1 MTLVFFKKL
10 WAPLTASVGS
20 YFFLLLAQPPMK
32 SPECAYFFLLPAMT
46 WFSYK
51 PKLRTV
57 IIAFFTA
64 GVLYHL
70 SLVGWMRHISIGGL
84 FSTSMILSIYF
95 LPWFILARLMTPW
108 ALRGAFKSRIL
119 TIIGL
124 SSAWVSIEWLRC
136 QFTLGFPWCPL
147 SVTQWE
153 RPVLLQTAQWLGS
166 WGVSFFL
173 VLFNLCLCSYLH
185 HLLVRRKEMRRGLMG
200 NVCPDFYLAIL
211 VFIFMLSPFFLFQN
225 RGSGVV
231 KKFNVGLCQ
240 PYLREK
246 WKGGN
251 AGIHKDTLS
260 RQTSFLGL
268 MNPDFIVWPEAST
281 PYALNQ
287 DSAWVE
293 GLATQSKTPL
303 LIGAVLRDADSIYNT
318 ISEILPDTGFENN
331 WYAKR
336 ILVPF
341 GEYVPFPFKWIPG
354 LRKLVGPIG
363 SFKEGQD
370 VKTFTLKSKHASS
383 DLLKVGPLICYEDIF
398 PSLCRDIALSGVD
411 LFFVSTNDAWFGEEG
426 CAEQHA
432 AHSVMRAIETQKN
445 FLRCGNAGWSGWI
458 DHNGYQREVLRD
470 ENGSIYFEGATI
482 FNISVPSQSTKSASF
497 YTIHGD
503 WFAYICLGVTAFL
516 CVLVFKNRSKAYF

>member
-1 MTLVFFKKL
+1 MTLVFLKKV

-46 WFSYK
+46 WFSYQ

-57 IIAFFTA
+57 ITAFFTA

-70 SLVGWMRHISIGGL
+70 SLVGWMRHISLGGL
-84 FSTSMILSIYF
+84 FLTSMILSIYF

-108 ALRGAFKSRIL
+108 ALRRTFKCRIL
-119 TIIGL
+119 TILGL

-153 RPVLLQTAQWLGS
+153 RPVLLQTAQWMGS

-185 HLLVRRKEMRRGLMG
+185 HLLVRRKEMRRGLLG

-225 RGSGVV
+225 RDSGVLQ
-231 KKFNVGLCQ
+231 KFNVGLCQ

-251 AGIHKDTLS
+251 ADIHKDTLV

-293 GLATQSKTPL
+293 GLATQSRTPL
-303 LIGAVLRDADSIYNT
+303 LIGAVLKDDDSIYNT
-318 ISEILPDTGFENN
+318 ISEILPDSGFENN

-341 GEYVPFPFKWIPG
+341 GEYVPFPLKWIPG

-363 SFKEGQD
+363 SFKEGED
-370 VKTFTLKSKHASS
+370 VKTFTLKSKGASPE
-383 DLLKVGPLICYEDIF
+383 LLKVGPLICYEDIF

-458 DHNGYQREVLRD
+458 DQNGYQREVLRD
-470 ENGSIYFEGATI
+470 ENGSVYFEGATI
-482 FNISVPSQSTKSASF
+482 FNISIPSQSTKRASF

-503 WFAYICLGVTAFL
+503 WFAYICLGVSAFL
-516 CVLVFKNRSKAYF
+516 CVLVFKNRSKTYF